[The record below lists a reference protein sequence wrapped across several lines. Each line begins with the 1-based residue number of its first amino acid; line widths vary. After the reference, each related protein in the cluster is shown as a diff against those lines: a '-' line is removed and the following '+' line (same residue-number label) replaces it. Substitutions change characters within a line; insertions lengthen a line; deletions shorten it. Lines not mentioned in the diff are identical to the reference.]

1 MPASVPRDSTL
12 AVVGDGFGS
21 LIVYATAIY
30 LGYRPEEIAI
40 FGTNDN
46 AVGTYQQFAH
56 NLGQTV
62 LRSESESHFL
72 PADWPTFA
80 QLDAWS
86 RRSPKPLYRSIKRK
100 YNPGVPDILAEAS
113 VVQRRLGWEHVRV
126 PRRVGWLQRE
136 DGPPRHF
143 VLYDEDA
150 NFIGRAKHVMMALGH
165 GPLQF
170 PPVLAKAKAAD
181 PEVDQRIVQ
190 AYAPK
195 QYHPSGRYIVIGA
208 GIASINEWA
217 NALDAGAKVIA
228 LRRNPA
234 PDEQDLNVPRCL
246 FEALGIDIFQGL
258 AFEDRI
264 AFLGQVLK
272 GTAPKRRSWRERIE
286 KGPRRGPLRR
296 ADRRD
301 RRGRA
306 RAGRPARARR
316 QPPRRGPRVAR
327 RHRRLRR
334 HRVREVGARAAAAAA
349 ARRVLRDPRGRRPH
363 PAQVQLRRAGARP
376 ARLAP
381 LHDGPDR
388 QLGDPARRHHRRAEV
403 HRAALRRR
411 RLRRGPTEEAAVP
424 QPPGDAALAGA
435 GDGVGDPDRPP
446 HGAAG
451 LAMCPSVL
459 GRVET
464 RTAILVGPALLGLIL
479 YFVTDNIG
487 YLVLLGI
494 YYLIGVAL
502 DTVVYP
508 QIIKWQ
514 PPWLTFVLGAGE
526 FVIVYVLGKI
536 LEVPLDSFDA
546 IWFYWVSWTMAVWT
560 RIVIL
565 PIVSL
570 TWIESGGEF
579 RRTGWSHPA
588 EQEPLPVL
596 AALQERP
603 AGQGGLVREFSSVH
617 QIPQEIQNLPA
628 PSGVHQVP
636 RQPA

>member
-46 AVGTYQQFAH
+46 PVGTYQQFAH

-286 KGPRRGPLRR
+286 KGRAEGRFDELIGEIDAVERGPAGLRVHVGSRHGEDPGWLDVTGVCAGTGFVKSALALPLLRR
-296 ADRRD
+296 LVEFYEIPVVD
-301 RRGRA
+301 GRIRLKSNCGVPGLDQPDSRLCMMGLTA
-306 RAGRPARARR
+306 NSVIPHGDTIAG
-316 QPPRRGPRVAR
+316 
-327 RHRRLRR
+327 LKYI
-334 HRVREVGARAAAAAA
+334 
-349 ARRVLRDPRGRRPH
+349 GRRF
-363 PAQVQLRRAGARP
+363 
-376 ARLAP
+376 
-381 LHDGPDR
+381 
-388 QLGDPARRHHRRAEV
+388 
-403 HRAALRRR
+403 
-411 RLRRGPTEEAAVP
+411 
-424 QPPGDAALAGA
+424 
-435 GDGVGDPDRPP
+435 VGDVYDADPPKKRPFP
-446 HGAAG
+446 SRLGMQLS
-451 LAMCPSVL
+451 LA
-459 GRVET
+459 RET
-464 RTAILVGPALLGLIL
+464 ASAIRTV
-479 YFVTDNIG
+479 
-487 YLVLLGI
+487 
-494 YYLIGVAL
+494 
-502 DTVVYP
+502 
-508 QIIKWQ
+508 
-514 PPWLTFVLGAGE
+514 
-526 FVIVYVLGKI
+526 
-536 LEVPLDSFDA
+536 
-546 IWFYWVSWTMAVWT
+546 
-560 RIVIL
+560 
-565 PIVSL
+565 
-570 TWIESGGEF
+570 
-579 RRTGWSHPA
+579 RRT
-588 EQEPLPVL
+588 EQL
-596 AALQERP
+596 A
-603 AGQGGLVREFSSVH
+603 
-617 QIPQEIQNLPA
+617 
-628 PSGVHQVP
+628 
-636 RQPA
+636 